1 MYFTVPDY
9 GEGDSEEDEDAP
21 SRVEKSLKGETPRV
35 PGVGQR
41 G

>member
-21 SRVEKSLKGETPRV
+21 SRVKESLKEKTHRV